1 MAEQNPDAPIYTE
14 NEQAVT
20 LILKN
25 DIEKRNVK
33 VREDGTDQTTQDPTQ
48 ATRNPST
55 RERILSVIRANP
67 NVTQTQISREIGFP
81 VNSVKYYIRKMRDE
95 KDHHKRMYKSKKENG
110 SFSESIVRYFNAKSE

>member
-1 MAEQNPDAPIYTE
+1 MAEQNLDAPIYTE

-25 DIEKRNVK
+25 NIEKRSVK
-33 VREDGTDQTTQDPTQ
+33 DKEGGTDQTTQDPTR
-48 ATRNPST
+48 ATQNPST

-95 KDHHKRMYKSKKENG
+95 KIIIREGTSQKGKW
-110 SFSESIVRYFNAKSE
+110 IVL